1 MKCKAL
7 FGLRL
12 LLGLIMFALVGGSS
26 GGLDVVVQHIQTVGP
41 RQWLTLMA
49 GSVVFQRAG
58 GRAGEPAHRPRPPQP
73 IRSVRRR
80 GNRGRQYR
88 LNNMSSGA
96 PNMAASS
103 NAPCGESRT
112 RLRYREPTIPEML
125 ADPIVKAVM
134 AADTVDAD
142 MLRAQLS
149 NVARALTKT
158 R

>member
-1 MKCKAL
+1 
-7 FGLRL
+7 
-12 LLGLIMFALVGGSS
+12 
-26 GGLDVVVQHIQTVGP
+26 
-41 RQWLTLMA
+41 
-49 GSVVFQRAG
+49 
-58 GRAGEPAHRPRPPQP
+58 
-73 IRSVRRR
+73 
-80 GNRGRQYR
+80 
-88 LNNMSSGA
+88 
-96 PNMAASS
+96 MAASS

-112 RLRYREPTIPEML
+112 RMHFREPTIPEML